1 MIKAWGPVVL
11 WMALM
16 FFGSSDLMSADH
28 TSRFLTP
35 FLRWLDPQISGRTIG
50 QVHFFVRKAAH
61 VTEYAILSGLLFR
74 ALRWSMSGLW
84 RRGVFALVPALL
96 FAPLDEFH
104 QSFVPSR
111 TSSARDVL
119 IDYCGAILGILLA
132 RLLHLALARRA
143 PAPVTARFS

>member
-1 MIKAWGPVVL
+1 
-11 WMALM
+11 MALM

-35 FLRWLDPQISGRTIG
+35 FLRWLDPQISWRTIAL
-50 QVHFFVRKAAH
+50 VHLFVRKAAH

-74 ALRWSMSGLW
+74 ALRWSVSGFW
-84 RRGVFALVPALL
+84 RRAALALVPALL

-111 TSSARDVL
+111 TASARDVL
-119 IDYCGAILGILLA
+119 IDYSGAIIGILLA
-132 RLLHLALARRA
+132 RLLHLAFARRV
-143 PAPVTARFS
+143 PAAAAVAFSEVPPTP

>member
-1 MIKAWGPVVL
+1 
-11 WMALM
+11 M
-16 FFGSSDLMSADH
+16 FFGSTDMMSAEH

-35 FLRWLDPQISGRTIG
+35 FLRWLDPQISWRTIA

-61 VTEYAILSGLLFR
+61 VTEYAILTGLLFR

-84 RRGVFALVPALL
+84 RRGLLALIPALL
-96 FAPLDEFH
+96 YAPLDEFH

-119 IDYCGAILGILLA
+119 VDYCGAILGILLA
-132 RLLHLALARRA
+132 RLLHLALARPERE
-143 PAPVTARFS
+143 PVLSGLPEVPPTP